1 MSTYN
6 ARKAGRRLTRRQQA
20 KVMQWLADAYNMGW
34 SGMAGK
40 RLRPAEREA
49 ARATI
54 EDALIAAVLDFD
66 SSKGAAF
73 STYLY
78 RKVRWA
84 LLDASRPRKSK
95 VANARTFTDVLA
107 EEA

>member
-1 MSTYN
+1 MSSYSP
-6 ARKAGRRLTRRQQA
+6 RKAARRLTRRQQA
-20 KVMQWLADAYNMGW
+20 TVMKWINDAYNMGF
-34 SGMAGK
+34 AGLGGRK
-40 RLRPAEREA
+40 LKPVEYEQRL
-49 ARATI
+49 TVI

-84 LLDASRPRKSK
+84 ILDAGRPRKSK
-95 VANARTFTDVLA
+95 PALAKTFTDILA
-107 EEA
+107 EE

>member
-1 MSTYN
+1 MSRYN

-20 KVMQWLADAYNMGW
+20 KVMQWIGDAYNMGF
-34 SGMAGK
+34 AGLGENKIRKDEYDAK
-40 RLRPAEREA
+40 RRV
-49 ARATI
+49 I

-84 LLDASRPRKSK
+84 LIDASRPRKSK

-107 EEA
+107 EDA